1 MGLVFLLLFGAILGW
16 LAAIVMR
23 AEDRRSVTINML
35 LGIGGAL
42 FAGLVVHPWM
52 NNGGSLLAGR
62 YSVAALL
69 TAVVGSLAVLLVA
82 NLLRRRE
89 LRPQRTK
96 RTQERSTGPAH
107 RAGPSQKGE

>member
-1 MGLVFLLLFGAILGW
+1 MGLVFLLVFGAILGW

-23 AEDRRSVTINML
+23 ADDRRGVTINML

-52 NNGGSLLAGR
+52 NGGSLLAGR
-62 YSVAALL
+62 YGVDGLL

-82 NLLRRRE
+82 NVLRSNRE
-89 LRPQRTK
+89 LRPQR
-96 RTQERSTGPAH
+96 RSRVQERSTG
-107 RAGPSQKGE
+107 RTNRSGPTQKGE